1 MKIVFATSND
11 NKLKEVKLLLK
22 EKFNII
28 SLKDLN
34 HLEEIPEPFETI
46 EENSAHKAKV
56 INELYNLNVM
66 AEDTGL
72 EVKALNNEPGVYSAR
87 YAGEPR
93 NAENNMSKLLEN
105 LKNEKQRD
113 AHFKTVFTLIYEGKQ
128 VQFTGILSGEIAEK
142 RSGNNGFGY
151 DPVFIPTNYT
161 KSLAEFSDKKKS
173 KISHRAIAF
182 NKLVEYLMR
191 ECKNA

>member
-46 EENSAHKAKV
+46 EENSAHKAKI
-56 INELYNLNVM
+56 INELYDTNVM

-72 EVKALNNEPGVYSAR
+72 EVQALNNEPGVYTAR
-87 YAGEPR
+87 YAGEPP
-93 NAENNMSKLLEN
+93 NAENNMDKLLQNLEN
-105 LKNEKQRD
+105 KKQRA

-128 VQFTGILSGEIAEK
+128 VQFTGILNGEIAEK
-142 RSGNNGFGY
+142 KSGNNGFGY
-151 DPVFIPTNYT
+151 DPVFIPKNYN
-161 KSLAEFSDKKKS
+161 KSLAEFSGEEKS

-182 NKLVEYLMR
+182 NQLVEYLG
-191 ECKNA
+191 KIK

>member
-34 HLEEIPEPFETI
+34 HLEDIPEPFETI

-56 INELYNLNVM
+56 ISELYNVNVM

-72 EVKALNNEPGVYSAR
+72 EVQALNNEPGVYSAR
-87 YAGEPR
+87 YAGEPS

-105 LKNEKQRD
+105 LKNEKNRA
-113 AHFKTVFTLIYEGKQ
+113 AHFKTVATLIYEGKQ
-128 VQFTGILSGEIAEK
+128 VQFTGILSGMIAEK
-142 RSGNNGFGY
+142 RTGNNGFGY
-151 DPVFIPTNYT
+151 DPIFIPTNYA
-161 KSLAEFSDKKKS
+161 KSLAEFSGEEKS

-182 NKLVEYLMR
+182 NKLVEYL
-191 ECKNA
+191 NA